1 MIRLLV
7 GLLTLGLITAVPT
20 VVEAGDVRVRGY
32 YRKDGTYV
40 APHYRSA
47 PDRSYNNNWSTR
59 PNINP
64 YTGKRGTR
72 APTWNDRPPQSP
84 QPSFPSYEGYGGY
97 YQPQTYSPPLQ
108 PLQQEQERLDEELRG
123 QQARLQELRETPS
136 HPIEIESST
145 PRIIDADTLEVA
157 GQRVRLRGIDAPE
170 STQSCQRAR
179 GKRYLCGDRATQAL
193 RERIGTSTVTCTIED
208 QDRFNRALGTCYAD
222 GTDLAGW
229 LVRQGHALAYRKS
242 SARYVSQ
249 EDQAKAAK
257 TGVWGATFV
266 KPWDWRRGERLPVPR

>member
-7 GLLTLGLITAVPT
+7 GLLTLGLITIVPT

-72 APTWNDRPPQSP
+72 APTWNDRPPESSR
-84 QPSFPSYEGYGGY
+84 PSFPSYGGYGGY
-97 YQPQTYSPPLQ
+97 YQSQTYSPPLQ
-108 PLQQEQERLDEELRG
+108 PLQQEQKRLDEELRG
-123 QQARLQELRETPS
+123 QRARLQELRETPS

-157 GQRVRLRGIDAPE
+157 GQRVRLRGIDAPNLRNPVSEQEANATCAGTGLRKRSE
-170 STQSCQRAR
+170 S
-179 GKRYLCGDRATQAL
+179 
-193 RERIGTSTVTCTIED
+193 E
-208 QDRFNRALGTCYAD
+208 
-222 GTDLAGW
+222 
-229 LVRQGHALAYRKS
+229 
-242 SARYVSQ
+242 SARAQSH
-249 EDQAKAAK
+249 ARLRTRIAT
-257 TGVWGATFV
+257 TGRSVPAMQT
-266 KPWDWRRGERLPVPR
+266 ERTWPVGL